1 MYHISWN
8 VSFPHKISIF
18 SITFSIVMSKHSF
31 FPSNCPILLYIC
43 SFAMACRESSYSTIC
58 SYLFLIF
65 YNREMSRNK
74 TNSYEMK
81 SNYAR
86 FQILE
91 PSKTIHTE
99 QFVVLDAISSLID
112 HQPKK
117 THFVEL
123 FYYFHFS
130 FDIDYSFYV
139 VSETNVL
146 LWSRSPK
153 PKWYVKLFSSLN
165 FKWLTTT
172 HRCVLLKFY
181 KMLFLFVFFT
191 YQQKYCFNT
200 KQNTK

>member
-1 MYHISWN
+1 ML
-8 VSFPHKISIF
+8 IF
-18 SITFSIVMSKHSF
+18 IFWF
-31 FPSNCPILLYIC
+31 
-43 SFAMACRESSYSTIC
+43 STIAKWAETRRIRMRWKAIMQG
-58 SYLFLIF
+58 S
-65 YNREMSRNK
+65 
-74 TNSYEMK
+74 K
-81 SNYAR
+81 SLNQAKR
-86 FQILE
+86 FI
-91 PSKTIHTE
+91 
-99 QFVVLDAISSLID
+99 LDAISSLID

-172 HRCVLLKFY
+172 HRCALLKFY
-181 KMLFLFVFFT
+181 KMLFLFVFFLHMNKNIVSIPNKT
-191 YQQKYCFNT
+191 
-200 KQNTK
+200 QNNFMLFISIPFSLSPVAHWTQRTNA

>member
-43 SFAMACRESSYSTIC
+43 SFAMACQESSYSTIC

-91 PSKTIHTE
+91 PSKTIHTRRN
-99 QFVVLDAISSLID
+99 FKPNRSSTEKNTLRRA
-112 HQPKK
+112 
-117 THFVEL
+117 
-123 FYYFHFS
+123 
-130 FDIDYSFYV
+130 
-139 VSETNVL
+139 VL
-146 LWSRSPK
+146 LFPFFIRYWLFFLRSFWNERIVMK
-153 PKWYVKLFSSLN
+153 S
-165 FKWLTTT
+165 
-172 HRCVLLKFY
+172 
-181 KMLFLFVFFT
+181 
-191 YQQKYCFNT
+191 
-200 KQNTK
+200 

>member
-43 SFAMACRESSYSTIC
+43 SFAMACQESSYSTIC

-91 PSKTIHTE
+91 PSKTIHMLNYI
-99 QFVVLDAISSLID
+99 QFIVLNAISSLID
-112 HQPKK
+112 YQPKEK
-117 THFVEL
+117 KKRFEEL
-123 FYYFHFS
+123 FYSLHFFSISYWLVFLRS
-130 FDIDYSFYV
+130 FWNEWILMKS
-139 VSETNVL
+139 
-146 LWSRSPK
+146 
-153 PKWYVKLFSSLN
+153 
-165 FKWLTTT
+165 
-172 HRCVLLKFY
+172 
-181 KMLFLFVFFT
+181 
-191 YQQKYCFNT
+191 
-200 KQNTK
+200 

>member
-1 MYHISWN
+1 MYLYSNIKPLNVPHIVKRVFSAQNQHFQHNIFNCN
-8 VSFPHKISIF
+8 VNIL
-18 SITFSIVMSKHSF
+18 F

-43 SFAMACRESSYSTIC
+43 SFAMACQESSYSTIC

-117 THFVEL
+117 HT
-123 FYYFHFS
+123 S
-130 FDIDYSFYV
+130 
-139 VSETNVL
+139 
-146 LWSRSPK
+146 
-153 PKWYVKLFSSLN
+153 
-165 FKWLTTT
+165 
-172 HRCVLLKFY
+172 
-181 KMLFLFVFFT
+181 
-191 YQQKYCFNT
+191 
-200 KQNTK
+200 